1 MSNLAGYVK
10 VNMPLG
16 ATYDA
21 PQLSDEEALDVAA
34 FINSMPRPK
43 MDLSKDWPKTADK
56 PFDHPFGPY
65 ADPFS
70 EDQHKYGPFTPIKDW
85 QKQHKNSIPDSRH

>member
-16 ATYDA
+16 ASYDA
-21 PQLSDEEALDVAA
+21 PQLTDEQAWDVAA
-34 FINSMPRPK
+34 FINSMPRPQK
-43 MDLSKDWPKTADK
+43 DLSNDWPDLASK

-65 ADPFS
+65 ADPFPAK
-70 EDQHKYGPFTPIKDW
+70 QHKYGPFTPIKDW
-85 QKQHKNSIPDSRH
+85 QKQHKIQIPDSRR